1 MSIIAVAIG
10 LFTLSFVGILL
21 GSYVNLRS
29 VRSGHGPSP
38 TGIAIQVVAI
48 VVVLLSGS
56 FALLIA
62 IAKSGLWAAAFLLIP
77 MLIVPVILLLGAVR
91 GMRAWRRP

>member
-1 MSIIAVAIG
+1 MSIIAVLIV
-10 LFTLSFVGILL
+10 LLTLSFVGILL

-38 TGIAIQVVAI
+38 AGIAIQVATI

-62 IAKSGLWAAAFLLIP
+62 IANSGLWAAAFLLIP
-77 MLIVPVILLLGAVR
+77 MLIVPVILLLGAVQ
-91 GMRAWRRP
+91 GLRARRRP